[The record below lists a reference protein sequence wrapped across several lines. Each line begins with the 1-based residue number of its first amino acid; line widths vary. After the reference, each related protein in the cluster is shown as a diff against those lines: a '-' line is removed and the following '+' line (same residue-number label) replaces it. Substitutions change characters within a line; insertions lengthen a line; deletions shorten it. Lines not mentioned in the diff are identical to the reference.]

1 MACVSRANLT
11 VDKGLN
17 IKKWFIR
24 LINNQKIGKISNK
37 RAEGVIKV
45 SIFFVETHTHLD
57 LIKRSTEEVV
67 KEATE
72 KGVTKMVTIGID
84 LESSKIALEFASRF
98 AGVYAAV
105 GFHPHEA
112 KFLDEENLKE
122 LEKLAKKDRVVA
134 VGETGLDYYWK
145 HSTLS
150 CQMEAFKKQINLAR
164 KLNLPLIVHDRE
176 AHQDALKVLAE
187 EAKGLKIL
195 LHCFSGDLDM
205 AKVCI
210 ERGYYL
216 GIGGVVTFNNAVKL
230 RAIVKEV
237 SLENMVLETDSPY
250 LAPHPFRGKPN
261 EPKYIPLIAEKI
273 AEIKGISLE
282 KVAKITSNAAQ
293 EFYGI

>member
-1 MACVSRANLT
+1 M
-11 VDKGLN
+11 
-17 IKKWFIR
+17 I
-24 LINNQKIGKISNK
+24 
-37 RAEGVIKV
+37 EV

-57 LIKRSTEEVV
+57 LIKRNTEEVV
-67 KEATE
+67 KEAAE
-72 KGVTKMVTIGID
+72 KKVTKMVTIGID

-98 AGVYAAV
+98 AGVYAAI

-112 KFLDEENLKE
+112 KLLDEENLKE
-122 LEKLAKKDRVVA
+122 LEKLAKKDTVVA
-134 VGETGLDYYWK
+134 IGETGLDYYWK
-145 HSTLS
+145 HSTLP

-164 KLNLPLIVHDRE
+164 KLNLPLIIHDRE
-176 AHQDALKVLAE
+176 AHQDTLKVLAE

-195 LHCFSGDLDM
+195 LHCFSGDLDI

-216 GIGGVVTFNNAVKL
+216 GIGGVVTFSNAIKL

-237 SLENMVLETDSPY
+237 SLENLVLETDSPY
-250 LAPHPFRGKPN
+250 LAPHPFRGKSN

-282 KVAKITSNAAQ
+282 KVAESTSRTAQ
-293 EFYGI
+293 EFFGI